1 MNINLVTPKSKNEQS
16 SSFSKS
22 PMEEGEKSPHYNPNE
37 TEMQRMIRKNKI
49 ARGWSDVVGTPDFD
63 REPNPKTL

>member
-1 MNINLVTPKSKNEQS
+1 
-16 SSFSKS
+16 
-22 PMEEGEKSPHYNPNE
+22 MEEGEKSPHYNPNE

-49 ARGWSDVVGTPDFD
+49 ARGWSDVVSTPDFD